1 MAKNIIPETQP
12 AAKKSAKPAGVMQWV
27 SPAKLTMN
35 PQVRTTPADE
45 KSEKEFME
53 SIEQFGVMQPILVR
67 PGPDDTFIVIA
78 GHRRTTAAKVL
89 ELHTVP
95 VLVSDVSEEE
105 IKAMQ
110 LVENIHRAGLSLYDT
125 ANGVW
130 ELYNSA
136 GGASVSLTAAM
147 LNKTKS
153 WASKM
158 ILLSAPGKAH
168 TVARSLMAQ
177 DKLHDIELAYL
188 ICQVEEINK
197 DVAQTIGKNIENETR
212 RTVKAWLD
220 QVRAQAKP
228 DADTNSDLA
237 GEEPEGGEGDVLPGV
252 ESDSAH
258 AVMVDSQDLDLLAL
272 ILRDAVVDPVCLDA
286 LNRLR
291 TAIGVAKAL

>member
-1 MAKNIIPETQP
+1 MAKNTTPEAQP
-12 AAKKSAKPAGVMQWV
+12 AAKKAAKPAGVMQWV

-35 PQVRTTPADE
+35 AQVRTTPADE

-53 SIEQFGVMQPILVR
+53 SIEQFGVMQPVLVR

-78 GHRRTTAAKVL
+78 GHRRTAAAKAL
-89 ELHTVP
+89 ELSTVP
-95 VLVSDVSEEE
+95 VLVSDASEEE

-110 LVENIHRAGLSLYDT
+110 LVENIHRAGLSLHDT

-136 GGASVSLTAAM
+136 GGASVVLTAAM

-228 DADTNSDLA
+228 DADANPDLA
-237 GEEPEGGEGDVLPGV
+237 GEEPEDGEGDAIQGM
-252 ESDSAH
+252 ESYSTH
-258 AVMVDSQDLDLLAL
+258 AVTLDVYALELLSTILQD
-272 ILRDAVVDPVCLDA
+272 VSVDPKKLDA
-286 LNRLR
+286 LASLR
-291 TAIGVAKAL
+291 KAVAEAKAL